1 MHEEKGTW
9 LTKESIN
16 IGKDVFTRV
25 FPEGVNPDQPVPI
38 SSPSSRTTRI
48 VCLPVRSSRS
58 TLGAC
63 LRSASVPDAESTCKL
78 TCDKVSDRVT
88 RPYYWQL
95 HRIEAHQAQSE
106 TTVDPSKEDEDDD
119 NDHIPGELGIIRR
132 DVHVLAGFWEWSAK
146 S

>member
-1 MHEEKGTW
+1 MSAGSEQSKYSRR
-9 LTKESIN
+9 L
-16 IGKDVFTRV
+16 
-25 FPEGVNPDQPVPI
+25 
-38 SSPSSRTTRI
+38 SSLCICPRRREHLQ
-48 VCLPVRSSRS
+48 VD
-58 TLGAC
+58 
-63 LRSASVPDAESTCKL
+63 LRQ
-78 TCDKVSDRVT
+78 VSDRVT

-132 DVHVLAGFWEWSAK
+132 DVHVLAGFWGWSAK